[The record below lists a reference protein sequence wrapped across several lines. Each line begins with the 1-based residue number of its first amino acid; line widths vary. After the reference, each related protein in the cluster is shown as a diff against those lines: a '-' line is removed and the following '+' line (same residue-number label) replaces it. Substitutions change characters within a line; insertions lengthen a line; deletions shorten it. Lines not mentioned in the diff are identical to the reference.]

1 VSARPGGGAT
11 ATTAT
16 TAAAGAAPEYVGF
29 WARVGATLID
39 TVWVLIVTAPLLLLV
54 FGAGYFSLEHAMS
67 GETDLKD
74 LLISYGL
81 PAVLVI
87 AFWRRKLATPGKMAI
102 HAQIVDAR
110 TLGPPTTGQLVI
122 RYIGYFVSTIPL
134 GLGLLWVAIDPRK
147 QGWHDKLAGTVVIRV
162 RRPGAGGGGR

>member
-1 VSARPGGGAT
+1 VNARPPGA
-11 ATTAT
+11 AP
-16 TAAAGAAPEYVGF
+16 AAPAAAPEYVGF

-39 TVWVLIVTAPLLLLV
+39 TFWVMVVIVPLLLLV
-54 FGAGYFSLEHAMS
+54 YGAGYFTLEHALS
-67 GETDLKD
+67 GETDLRD

-110 TLGPPTTGQLVI
+110 TLGPPSTGQLVI

-147 QGWHDKLAGTVVIRV
+147 QGWHDKLAGTVVIRAK
-162 RRPGAGGGGR
+162 R